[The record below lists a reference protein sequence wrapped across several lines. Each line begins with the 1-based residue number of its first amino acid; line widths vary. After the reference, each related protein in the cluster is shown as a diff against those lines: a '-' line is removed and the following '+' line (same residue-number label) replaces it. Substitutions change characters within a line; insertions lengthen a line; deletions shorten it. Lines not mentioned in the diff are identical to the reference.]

1 MARTMDCDQAHRL
14 WPGPRTRQAHGVW
27 PGPRTVARPKDC
39 GQGRPTYFGIFR
51 TNPVI
56 FSTNPVIFRTNP
68 VIFRTNPVI
77 F

>member
-1 MARTMDCDQAHRL
+1 M
-14 WPGPRTRQAHGVW
+14 
-27 PGPRTVARPKDC
+27 ARPKDC